1 MYMGLV
7 PLWLFGSSLLV
18 LALGRFSRKFCELF
32 SVASTGV
39 AAALSLYLLAGG
51 EPSSAGLLPVLSD
64 SLSRFMLAVVN
75 VLGFLIVF
83 YSVGYMATEEGY
95 VRYYFLILL
104 FIGAMSSLV
113 LAANVIHL
121 YLFWELVGV
130 CSAMLIS
137 FWWEKPEARRAG
149 LKAFAVTRVGDIG
162 FLIAI
167 ALLFHNLGTLNVQEV
182 LQGLQRDYG
191 LAATVGTLLVIAA
204 AGKSAQFPLL
214 VWLPDAMEG
223 PTSVSALIH
232 AATMVKAGVY
242 LISRFFPS
250 LTPEVLS
257 TLFWIALVTA
267 FISAVSALA
276 SRDLKRVLAFST
288 INHLSLMFLAL
299 GSGAWAAAQLH
310 LLSHSLFKALLF
322 LCAGLIVHE
331 VGTRNLD
338 EIGGLWKGGM
348 RLTGAAFLIGALA
361 LAGVPPT
368 PGFFS
373 KEAVLASV
381 EEALGTPGKI
391 LAFTLS
397 FLSAAYIFRL
407 FFRVFAGAPREEY
420 EEHEWWMMIPILTL
434 AALTALGFFL
444 LRLAEGFLEVDH
456 LEHHVDIA
464 AVLGLAGGLAL
475 AAAVWWKGGLQSA
488 RRMLAGF
495 ARVADRVFL
504 LDDLYTWAAEQ
515 VARNVSRLA
524 VKIQQGN
531 PALYTLWLFGFVL
544 FLIIVFLGVV

>member
-1 MYMGLV
+1 MYAELV

-18 LALGRFSRKFCELF
+18 LALGRFSRRLCELF

-39 AAALSLYLLAGG
+39 AAAVSLHLLAGG
-51 EPSSAGLLPVLSD
+51 EASAIGFLPVLSD
-64 SLSRFMLAVVN
+64 SLSRFMLAIVN

-83 YSVGYMATEEGY
+83 YSVGYMAAEEGY

-104 FIGAMSSLV
+104 FIGAMSGLV
-113 LAANVIHL
+113 LAANVVHL

-167 ALLFHNLGTLNVQEV
+167 ALLLHNLGTLTLPEV
-182 LQGLQRDYG
+182 LQGLQRDQG
-191 LAATVGTLLVIAA
+191 LATAVGVMLVLAA

-250 LTPEVLS
+250 LTPDVLS
-257 TLFWIALVTA
+257 VLFWIALLTA
-267 FISAVSALA
+267 FISALSALA

-348 RLTGAAFLIGALA
+348 RLTGIAFLVGALA
-361 LAGVPPT
+361 LAGVPPM

-381 EEALGTPGKI
+381 EKALGGPGK
-391 LAFTLS
+391 LVAFALS
-397 FLSAAYIFRL
+397 LLSATYIFRL
-407 FFRVFAGAPREEY
+407 FFRVFAGTPREEY
-420 EEHEWWMMIPILTL
+420 EEHEWWMMIPIITL
-434 AALTALGFFL
+434 AGLTTLGFL
-444 LRLAEGFLEVDH
+444 LLQSAEKTLGIGH

-464 AVLGLAGGLAL
+464 AMLGLMSGLAL
-475 AAAVWWKGGLQSA
+475 ASAVWWKGKLQSA
-488 RRMLAGF
+488 RIMLTGF
-495 ARVADRVFL
+495 ARVADRVFW
-504 LDDLYTWAAEQ
+504 LDDLYTRIAER
-515 VARNVSRLA
+515 VARDVSRLA
-524 VKIQQGN
+524 VKVQQGN
-531 PALYTLWLFGFVL
+531 PAFYTLWLFGFIT